1 MGANSVMALP
11 PLPDGF
17 KLEENKPAAP
27 VMPALPEG
35 FRLESEV
42 PDLPTATQ
50 PPPMEEQAQQ
60 GRWGDFQD
68 QAQKAF
74 IQSFAAD
81 AQAIDY
87 LADSEMAGE
96 LADYLYERG
105 DEAASTLSNRAIEGA
120 SKKWVNEDGTL
131 GDAWGD
137 VDSWIGLAASGAGSL
152 GAVIAGGGLTKAAV
166 TIGVRGMAKKMGK
179 EALEKGSK
187 GDKVVGALSYGSQE
201 GLMMGGSAGRAVEE
215 EILAMPVELLV
226 EAPAFQGAFEEMINA
241 GMSETDAALAARETV
256 ARSAAVAATKE
267 AATVGVM
274 LGSVAG
280 RWLDDAVAGRLA
292 NNAVKGAG
300 IGALVEG
307 GTEAAQGG
315 SQQAIQNLN
324 IATVDPNQEIM
335 EGVANAAVSEGLAGG
350 MAGAP
355 LGAASGYL
363 SPTADLTQDPSPFAE
378 LEIPEPDLPVE
389 PAGELPGPEQ
399 PAPQP
404 DFVVNPSGMAA
415 ASQQDIDGAYDL
427 TRENAETP
435 PLIETD
441 YVPEPDYVASPEG
454 EVMTPDQRTMADMG
468 VRPDIPQIENQNI
481 IYGEGPAPREVRND
495 AVEGEFPQGYNVDTY
510 AGDQEF
516 KALQDIEIKQVFTV
530 DETGEQVEISERADR
545 LFSRIDKRRNVLTK
559 LLECVG

>member
-1 MGANSVMALP
+1 MALP

-27 VMPALPEG
+27 AMPALPEG

-60 GRWGDFQD
+60 GRFGDFVD
-68 QAQKAF
+68 QTQRAF
-74 IQSFAAD
+74 LDSFASD

-87 LADSEMAGE
+87 LADSETAGRA
-96 LADYLYERG
+96 ADYLYEKG
-105 DEAASTLSNRAIEGA
+105 EQAASTLSDQAIEGA
-120 SKKWVNEDGTL
+120 SKKWVNDDGSL

-179 EALEKGSK
+179 DVLEKGSK
-187 GDKVVGALSYGSQE
+187 GDKVVGALAYGSQE
-201 GLMMGGSAGRAVEE
+201 GLMMGGSAGKAVEE

-226 EAPAFQGAFEEMINA
+226 EAPAFQGAFEEMLNA
-241 GMSETDAALAARETV
+241 GMSETEAAQAAKETV
-256 ARSAAVAATKE
+256 ARSAAVSATKG
-267 AATVGVM
+267 AGAVGVM
-274 LGSVAG
+274 LGTVAG
-280 RWLDDAVAGRLA
+280 KFIDDALSKRIAGGA
-292 NNAVKGAG
+292 AKGAG
-300 IGALVEG
+300 VGALVEG

-350 MAGAP
+350 MAGGV
-355 LGAASGYL
+355 LGAGSGAL
-363 SPTADLTQDPSPFAE
+363 TSAPVDLTQETGVETESEVVQEDPVATEEEIVPPEMPPEVTQEEQLENLIPVAGNKMSRGDRQQLEREREE
-378 LEIPEPDLPVE
+378 LAAARNRVEATPEPVTPQKDV
-389 PAGELPGPEQ
+389 PARRAKQQAQQEAESIAQQEREMYQERIDRIDQTLSQDDEARAAFGDISRIEQ
-399 PAPQP
+399 GLDPQS
-404 DFVVNPSGMAA
+404 D
-415 ASQQDIDGAYDL
+415 QQ
-427 TRENAETP
+427 
-435 PLIETD
+435 
-441 YVPEPDYVASPEG
+441 
-454 EVMTPDQRTMADMG
+454 
-468 VRPDIPQIENQNI
+468 
-481 IYGEGPAPREVRND
+481 
-495 AVEGEFPQGYNVDTY
+495 
-510 AGDQEF
+510 F
-516 KALQDIEIKQVFTV
+516 KPLQDIEIKQVFNV
-530 DETGEQVEISERADR
+530 EETGEQVEISERADR